1 MANPHHRKKH
11 KQHLRQYL
19 KSRESYSSGVKG
31 KGTNV
36 FAIVGAV
43 IGLAIAYFASEP
55 SLIWVLV
62 GTIAG
67 GGLGYLAGKA
77 IDNSGEK

>member
-11 KQHLRQYL
+11 KQHLREFQ
-19 KSRESYSSGVKG
+19 KSRNSFRTGTKG

-43 IGLAIAYFASEP
+43 LGLAIAYFATDGN
-55 SLIWVLV
+55 LVWMIV
-62 GTIAG
+62 GTIVIG
-67 GGLGYLAGKA
+67 VLGYLAGKR
-77 IDNSGEK
+77 IDESGTK